1 VFNLDGKEKFL
12 QKAYSMANINLTFI
26 KNSDGSTTLIQSEK
40 FSGILVPLFSKMINT
55 NTPKGFELMNEK
67 IKEVAEK

>member
-1 VFNLDGKEKFL
+1 MEAPLSFNPK
-12 QKAYSMANINLTFI
+12 
-26 KNSDGSTTLIQSEK
+26 K

-55 NTPKGFELMNEK
+55 NTRKGFELMNEK